1 MNTVHSKR
9 NTNSL
14 KHEQVLNSQWKTCYY
29 SYEILFSF
37 ILAKIRKI
45 NTHLLLGEVYI
56 GITCLRGI

>member
-1 MNTVHSKR
+1 MNTGHSKR

-45 NTHLLLGEVYI
+45 NTHVLLGEVYI